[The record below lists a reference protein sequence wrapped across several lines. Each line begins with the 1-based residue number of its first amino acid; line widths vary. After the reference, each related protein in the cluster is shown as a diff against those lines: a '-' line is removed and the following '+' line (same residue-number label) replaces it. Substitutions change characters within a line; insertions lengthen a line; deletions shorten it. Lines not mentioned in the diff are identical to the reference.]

1 MVEVP
6 GKAGPQGHTGLR
18 GGGALCAADGGIR
31 VTLTQC
37 RQPDAGIYVWVEDWR
52 GGGANGNTPIMQRHA
67 GSGGVLS
74 CGSAV

>member
-18 GGGALCAADGGIR
+18 GGGARCADGGIR

-52 GGGANGNTPIMQRHA
+52 GSGANANTHA
-67 GSGGVLS
+67 RVEPAAQLLILS
-74 CGSAV
+74 QLLQ